1 MREKIIEMGKR
12 SRGII
17 GIGMV
22 ENDQRILRAVERA
35 RKYMDVKIFGSSEEM
50 IEELVSQNI
59 EAAVRGTL
67 SASKTILKLREV
79 YPGYAGRAAL
89 FSVKG
94 HDFFFLPVGVDEG
107 RDLEE
112 KLRMIRETERIL
124 EFLGVET
131 RCAVLSG
138 GRIEDI
144 GRDKRV
150 DETIKEAEELVRRV
164 GERARH
170 FQILIEDAIKWAN
183 LVVAPDGISG
193 NLIFRCL
200 ILIEGEEEYGAPVLG
215 IPVIFV
221 DTSRAMSEEG
231 YLRSLL
237 MANALRCME

>member
-1 MREKIIEMGKR
+1 MRERIIEMGKS
-12 SRGII
+12 SRGVI
-17 GIGMV
+17 GIGMA
-22 ENDQRILRAVERA
+22 EEDQRILRAAERA
-35 RKYMDVKIFGSSEEM
+35 KKYMDVRIFRTPEEM
-50 IEELVSQNI
+50 IEELTSQKI
-59 EAAVRGTL
+59 EAAVRGNL
-67 SASKTILKLREV
+67 SASKTILRLREI
-79 YPGYAGRAAL
+79 YPEYTGRVAL

-107 RDLEE
+107 RSLEE
-112 KLRMIRETERIL
+112 KLRMIEESEKIL
-124 EFLGVET
+124 EFLGVEM

-144 GRDKRV
+144 GRDERV
-150 DETIKEAEELVRRV
+150 DKTIKEAEELVQRI

-183 LVVAPDGISG
+183 LIVAPDGISG

-215 IPVIFV
+215 IPVTFV

-237 MANALRCME
+237 MANALRCMR